1 MALTNHGPNPVRISF
16 SALLRVVDDDRYV
29 LFASRTRPGAC
40 GPPGGVFKYFPPAA
54 GILERL
60 EFQQERIGVQPDRA
74 RWDLRGLLPA
84 ASVRAVRKWFLT
96 GAYRETAT
104 ECLRRELGEELA
116 EVGLAHL
123 APQASSLAFTHVRTV
138 VEGPHPVQG
147 RPYWQLRRFEV
158 YDMVT
163 DSGDALRLRAKLA
176 EHGRDDAYPDVVCA
190 NWDDI
195 AHGRLGRVLIAPP
208 SSFLVGSTRLTPDV
222 PPLR

>member
-1 MALTNHGPNPVRISF
+1 MRTRSPVRISF

-40 GPPGGVFKYFPPAA
+40 GPPGGVFKYFAPAA
-54 GILERL
+54 RILESL
-60 EFQQERIGVQPDRA
+60 EFQQERIGVQPERA

-84 ASVRAVRKWFLT
+84 SAVREVQKWFLT

-104 ECLRRELGEELA
+104 ECLRRELHEELH

-123 APQASSLAFTHVRTV
+123 APQASSLAFSHVRTV
-138 VEGPHPVQG
+138 VEGPHPVHG

-163 DSGDALRLRAKLA
+163 DSGDALRLRARLA
-176 EHGRDDAYPDVVCA
+176 ACGRDDAYPDVISA

-195 AHGRLGRVLIAPP
+195 AHGRLGKALIAPP
-208 SSFLVGSTRLTPDV
+208 SSFLLGPTRLAPDV